1 MLADHQMT
9 MCPHCLKCK
18 LCPDDTSIDTV
29 GTATKKQPQEM
40 PGTGEA
46 TPKKQK
52 LGECKKSTWKDN
64 PNYNGKLKQLK
75 QNIFQTHGQTNL
87 GQLLQASNTTIPAAL
102 HSLGFTHNTC
112 RWWTL
117 WGGCGDPACT
127 LMHLDKP
134 LLLALVPKVSHLLS
148 EGAAK
153 LALSKAQT

>member
-1 MLADHQMT
+1 MQKEHLER
-9 MCPHCLKCK
+9 
-18 LCPDDTSIDTV
+18 
-29 GTATKKQPQEM
+29 QPQL
-40 PGTGEA
+40 
-46 TPKKQK
+46 Q
-52 LGECKKSTWKDN
+52 WKT
-64 PNYNGKLKQLK
+64 QAA
-75 QNIFQTHGQTNL
+75 QANIFQTHGQTNL

>member
-75 QNIFQTHGQTNL
+75 QTSSRPMDKQTWDNSYRPVTQPS
-87 GQLLQASNTTIPAAL
+87 LQ
-102 HSLGFTHNTC
+102 HST
-112 RWWTL
+112 
-117 WGGCGDPACT
+117 
-127 LMHLDKP
+127 HLDSP
-134 LLLALVPKVSHLLS
+134 TTHADGGDYGVAVGTQPAHSC
-148 EGAAK
+148 
-153 LALSKAQT
+153 T